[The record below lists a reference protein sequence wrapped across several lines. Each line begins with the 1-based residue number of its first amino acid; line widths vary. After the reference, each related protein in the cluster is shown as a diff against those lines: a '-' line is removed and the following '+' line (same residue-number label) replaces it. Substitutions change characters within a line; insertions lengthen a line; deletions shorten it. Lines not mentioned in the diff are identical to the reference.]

1 MNQRDGDEFDDEG
14 PQDVDLED
22 LGGDE
27 DDSDTVPCR
36 ACGRDIYEDA
46 ERCPH
51 CGEYVVPGGE
61 PERITGGWKNLL
73 WALIGAGVLI
83 LLLYLTC

>member
-1 MNQRDGDEFDDEG
+1 MNQWDGDEFEDEG
-14 PQDVDLED
+14 PQDVDLEEF
-22 LGGDE
+22 GGDR
-27 DDSDTVPCR
+27 DDSDTVPCPT
-36 ACGRDIYEDA
+36 CGRDIYEGA

-51 CGEYVVPGGE
+51 CDQYVVGGGE
-61 PERITGGWKNLL
+61 SERTWGWKNLL